1 MRELLNFRRY
11 ILDNG
16 LKVLILEDH
25 RLPILSYQVHV
36 KAGSRFERPGITGIS
51 HLFEHMMFRGTSRL
65 GPEEFSKIIQ
75 SRGGIVNAF
84 TTQDHTTYWENV
96 PSDQLELVIELEAH
110 RLKELKLD
118 EESFYTEREVVRS
131 ERKMRISTTPYGAAL
146 EELFSLAYL
155 RHPYRWPIIGWDSDL
170 RNLSLKDCEEYFRL
184 HYAPNNMVIAIC
196 GDVVPEKALD
206 LICKHYGDL
215 TPQKC
220 FHKIEP
226 EPPQRGERRSVFKKP
241 VELEAIFWAYHV
253 PGIDSDDI
261 FPLLGICECLSGGRS
276 SRFWQKFVRPGKAT
290 EVRLVADPPPFWPKD
305 PGLLILYAIEK
316 PGIPLSSLEK
326 EIEEEI
332 SLFKEKG
339 PAENELEKIK
349 NRLKASFLRSLESLF
364 FRGLVGGIYEI
375 KLDGFEKSWE
385 ILEKYES
392 LKAEDMIQVA
402 EKYLHEDNRTCIIV
416 KSISIEENTKFGL
429 IE

>member
-11 ILDNG
+11 TLDNG
-16 LKVLILEDH
+16 LRVLILEDH
-25 RLPILSYQVHV
+25 TLPILSYQVHV

-118 EESFYTEREVVRS
+118 QESFSTEREVVRS
-131 ERKMRISTTPYGAAL
+131 ERKMRISTTPYGAA
-146 EELFSLAYL
+146 YL

-170 RNLSLKDCEEYFRL
+170 RKLSLKDCQEYFRL
-184 HYAPNNMVIAIC
+184 HYAPNSMVIVVC
-196 GDVVPEKALD
+196 GDVVPERVLD
-206 LICKHYGDL
+206 LIYRYYGNL
-215 TPQKC
+215 RPQEC
-220 FHKIEP
+220 FHEIEP
-226 EPPQRGERRSVFKKP
+226 EPPQRGERKSVFKKP

-253 PGIDSDDI
+253 PGIDSEDI
-261 FPLLGICECLSGGRS
+261 FPLLGICECLSGGKS

-316 PGIPLSSLEK
+316 PGTPLPSLEG
-326 EIEEEI
+326 EIEEEMR
-332 SLFKEKG
+332 LFKKEG
-339 PAENELEKIK
+339 PTKDELEKVK
-349 NRLKASFLRSLESLF
+349 NRLKASFLRNLESLF

-392 LKAEDMIQVA
+392 LKAEDMIRVA
-402 EKYLHEDNRTCIIV
+402 EKYLHEDNRTSIWV
-416 KSISIEENTKFGL
+416 KSISLEENARFGL